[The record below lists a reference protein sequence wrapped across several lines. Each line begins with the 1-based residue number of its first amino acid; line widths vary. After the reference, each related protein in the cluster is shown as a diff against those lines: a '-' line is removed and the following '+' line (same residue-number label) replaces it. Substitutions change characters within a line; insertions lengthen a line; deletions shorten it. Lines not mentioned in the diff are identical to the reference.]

1 MAEEP
6 IAESR
11 EFLEEFNSIDELT
24 RPSWQELY
32 ADDQLRIT
40 FKGEANREQR
50 EQVDLAAKLISKILS
65 GNG

>member
-1 MAEEP
+1 MEDSELFEYSMDQEEEALP
-6 IAESR
+6 
-11 EFLEEFNSIDELT
+11 
-24 RPSWQELY
+24 PWKKLY

-65 GNG
+65 GSG